1 MQRDMK
7 KKARLREPI
16 PLTVNKPTYQP
27 SRKELR
33 EEVDMPG
40 LSLDA
45 SCKAFARPFDFKTV

>member
-1 MQRDMK
+1 MK
-7 KKARLREPI
+7 KKAKLREPT

-33 EEVDMPG
+33 EELDMPG

-45 SCKAFARPFDFKTV
+45 SRKAFTRPFEIKTV